1 MFLLLQADEKGKH
14 FLVLIQAVKLREIS
28 HSFLTDLQRMG
39 TQGKCVEVHSAQ
51 STLCTSPKC
60 RLGDINYRLP
70 GVLGQGTDF
79 CLLEA
84 IITVHSHSNQ
94 ELGDFDKDCKDSA
107 RLKGKKNE
115 GRV

>member
-1 MFLLLQADEKGKH
+1 MCGGSFCTEHTVYKPKVQAWGY
-14 FLVLIQAVKLREIS
+14 KLS
-28 HSFLTDLQRMG
+28 
-39 TQGKCVEVHSAQ
+39 SA
-51 STLCTSPKC
+51 
-60 RLGDINYRLP
+60 

-107 RLKGKKNE
+107 GLKGKKNE